1 MKITLKVVSRKICV
15 TEKFFNIHCCVLKTL
30 SILFQKM
37 KKDAKRSVESVNP
50 FNQNKPQFTVK
61 HDGDYILVVHMNS
74 DVDKPF
80 EATVDIWMQG
90 THGYL
95 SVVDWY
101 V

>member
-1 MKITLKVVSRKICV
+1 MYLIVIDFTKKI
-15 TEKFFNIHCCVLKTL
+15 NP
-30 SILFQKM
+30 FQKM
-37 KKDAKRSVESVNP
+37 KKAAKRSVESVNL

-61 HDGDYILVVHMNS
+61 HDGDYILVVHMTS

-80 EATVDIWMQG
+80 EATIDIWMQG

-101 V
+101 VQFYKKKNRNSKT